1 MLGAPDQHAKKVMS
15 NSLGLVDFA
24 IGLVSPVP
32 NFPEGQVKFFGE
44 IQITEEL

>member
-1 MLGAPDQHAKKVMS
+1 MVS

-24 IGLVSPVP
+24 VRLVNSVLNLPIRQVV
-32 NFPEGQVKFFGE
+32 FFEG